1 MPIIM
6 KTSLHAVKSG
16 YISVINRSWP
26 LILFAAIQL
35 MFTIPASAQ
44 RIYVDGN
51 NFKVDGRQI
60 WINGTNT
67 PWNRWNEFGGN
78 FNESFWR
85 EEFARLVIYGVNS
98 TRVWLSCDADGHVRI
113 TEDGYVNG
121 PTEKFWSDVDKL
133 MEIAEE
139 YQIYIMAAAISFDH
153 VRQGRDVAAWKKM
166 YGDPEN
172 RQSFVDNYIKELV
185 TRYGD
190 NPWFFAVDVSNEIE
204 WVWENHDVD
213 REDAID
219 LIARVANGVHENSDI
234 LVTQGMGAGPKYN
247 STGTDFSEGNVVS
260 DESLSSKQ
268 PGAYLDFY
276 KLHYYEWQDR
286 WFSNPFDRSP
296 EDWGIDDKP
305 CVIGEC
311 RANGT
316 NAGYTYPEA
325 LTRAFG
331 LGWQGIM
338 PWTSNPIG
346 RLGTIYDHGP
356 GSLAFTRAYPDLVY
370 PVSGPQTVEVTGVG
384 ILPSETTM
392 EVNTSLQ
399 LTAVLDPENA
409 SNQYLSWNSSDE
421 TIATVSAGGRVTAI
435 GPGSFIIEVVTHDG
449 GFTDQRELVA
459 ENPHIAVTG
468 ITVSPETG
476 TVEIAETIK
485 IDATITPSNASN
497 HSVTWLSADTSIAV
511 VGTDGLVTGV
521 AEGSAIITVTTEDG
535 GFQASAE
542 ITVTDI
548 STGISGSPRGEA
560 PSLEGITIA
569 PNPAGN
575 LTVVNVPSGITGARL
590 VVIDMTGIVLREEI
604 LDDGENLLYLDDFKS
619 AIYIMRITNQTDA
632 VAIRLVVARP
642 R

>member
-1 MPIIM
+1 MAI
-6 KTSLHAVKSG
+6 TG
-16 YISVINRSWP
+16 DFSVIKRAWI
-26 LILFAAIQL
+26 LVLFAAVQL
-35 MFTIPASAQ
+35 IITPASAQ

-51 NFKVDGRQI
+51 IFKVDGRQI

-113 TEDGYVNG
+113 TENGYVTG
-121 PTEKFWSDVDKL
+121 PTEKFWNDVDKL

-139 YQIYIMAAAISFDH
+139 YQIYIISAAISFDH

-172 RQSFVDNYIKELV
+172 RQSFVDNYIIELV

-234 LVTQGMGAGPKYN
+234 LVTQGMGAGPKYC
-247 STGTDFSEGNVVS
+247 STGPDGFEEGNVVS
-260 DESLSSKQ
+260 DESLGSKQ

-276 KLHYYEWQDR
+276 KLHYYEWQNR

-325 LTRAFG
+325 VTRAFG

-346 RLGTIYDHGP
+346 HLGTIYDHGP
-356 GSLAFTRAYPDLVY
+356 GSLAFTRAHPDLVY
-370 PVSGPQTVEVTGVG
+370 PVSGPQTIEVTGVG
-384 ILPSETTM
+384 ILPSEETM

-399 LTAVLDPENA
+399 LKAIPDPENA
-409 SNQYLSWNSSDE
+409 SNQYLSWNSNDE
-421 TIATVSAGGRVTAI
+421 TIATVDAGGLVTAI
-435 GPGSFIIEVVTHDG
+435 GPGNFIIEVVTHDG
-449 GFTDQRELVA
+449 GFTDQRELIA
-459 ENPHIAVTG
+459 EDPLVAVTG
-468 ITVSPETG
+468 ITVSPDSG

-497 HSVTWLSADTSIAV
+497 QSITWLSADTGIAAIS
-511 VGTDGLVTGV
+511 TDGLVTGV
-521 AEGSAIITVTTEDG
+521 AEGSVIITATTEDG

-548 STGISGSPRGEA
+548 STGISGSLSVEVPDQN
-560 PSLEGITIA
+560 ITIA
-569 PNPAGN
+569 PNPAGSF
-575 LTVVNVPSGITGARL
+575 TIINVPSGIKSARL
-590 VVIDMTGIVLREEI
+590 SIIDINGILLREKI
-604 LDDGENLLYLDDFKS
+604 LDEGDNLLYLDEFKRG
-619 AIYIMRITNQTDA
+619 IYIMRITNQTDD
-632 VAIRLVVARP
+632 VAIRLVVTHSL
-642 R
+642 